1 MRQFECFI
9 KNATVFFIKCIENLN
24 VINFSI
30 QFRIVKLSHYY
41 SKSLEETVFF
51 IIINSKKDSNYLFI
65 PVRHWRD
72 SGCCQEVIFVF

>member
-30 QFRIVKLSHYY
+30 KFRIVKLSHYY

-51 IIINSKKDSNYLFI
+51 YYNKFKK
-65 PVRHWRD
+65 R
-72 SGCCQEVIFVF
+72 